1 MLIMEIS
8 EIWVSIIIPLL
19 IGPIFIYLK
28 SLYDNY
34 AQNSREHNLLVYNTK
49 TEYLT
54 QILNN
59 FYWPLYLK
67 LLCIHQLNY
76 NIPIKNKYEYISDDE
91 SNDYDLENECI
102 EENND
107 NITINIINKNKNT
120 SIILDTE
127 TIHLMEQNINKLFK
141 ETINI
146 IENNI
151 YNVRLSKNLNKHIVE
166 FIKFCKIRQIINEGS
181 IGKKYNIEYFGTKDN
196 TSKLLK
202 LIEFEINIYKEQYN
216 TLLETGPF
224 N

>member
-1 MLIMEIS
+1 MEIS
-8 EIWVSIIIPLL
+8 DIWTTIIIPLL

-34 AQNSREHNLLVYNTK
+34 VQNKREHNLLVYNTK

-76 NIPIKNKYEYISDDE
+76 NIPIKNKYEYTSDDDTDD
-91 SNDYDLENECI
+91 SDCI

-107 NITINIINKNKNT
+107 NITINIINKNKST

-127 TIHLMEQNINKLFK
+127 TIHLMEQNINQLFK
-141 ETINI
+141 ETIDI

-151 YNVRLSKNLNKHIVE
+151 YNVRLNKSLNKHIVE
-166 FIKFCKIRQIINEGS
+166 FIKFCKIRQIIHEGS
-181 IGKKYNIEYFGTKDN
+181 IEKKYNIEYFGTKDN

-202 LIEFEINIYKEQYN
+202 
-216 TLLETGPF
+216 
-224 N
+224 

>member
-1 MLIMEIS
+1 MEIS
-8 EIWVSIIIPLL
+8 DIWATIIIPLL

-34 AQNSREHNLLVYNTK
+34 AQNKREHNLLVYNTK

-76 NIPIKNKYEYISDDE
+76 NIPIKNEYEYISDISDI
-91 SNDYDLENECI
+91 SDSENELL

-107 NITINIINKNKNT
+107 NITINIINKNKST

-127 TIHLMEQNINKLFK
+127 TINLMEININQLFK
-141 ETINI
+141 EAIDI

-151 YNVRLSKNLNKHIVE
+151 YNVRLSKSLNKHIVE
-166 FIKFCKIRQIINEGS
+166 FIKFCKIRQIIHEGS
-181 IGKKYNIEYFGTKDN
+181 IEKKYNIEYFGAKDN

-202 LIEFEINIYKEQYN
+202 LMDFELNKYKEQYN
-216 TLLETGPF
+216 MLLENGPF

>member
-1 MLIMEIS
+1 MEITD
-8 EIWVSIIIPLL
+8 IWVSIIIPLL

-34 AQNSREHNLLVYNTK
+34 SQNKRDHNLLVYNTK
-49 TEYLT
+49 TDYLT

-76 NIPIKNKYEYISDDE
+76 NIPIKNKYEYTSDDE
-91 SNDYDLENECI
+91 SKDYDLENECI
-102 EENND
+102 GENND

-127 TIHLMEQNINKLFK
+127 TINLMEQTINQLFK
-141 ETINI
+141 ETIDI

-151 YNVRLSKNLNKHIVE
+151 YNVRLSKSLNKHIVE
-166 FIKFCKIRQIINEGS
+166 FIKFCKIRKIIHEGS
-181 IGKKYNIEYFGTKDN
+181 IEKKYNIEYFGTKDN
-196 TSKLLK
+196 TSKLLN
-202 LIEFEINIYKEQYN
+202 LMEIELNKYKEQYN
-216 TLLETGPF
+216 TLLENGPF

>member
-1 MLIMEIS
+1 MEIS
-8 EIWVSIIIPLL
+8 DIWISIIIPLL

-28 SLYDNY
+28 SVYDNY
-34 AQNSREHNLLVYNTK
+34 AQNRRDHNLLVYNTK

-76 NIPIKNKYEYISDDE
+76 NIPIKNKYEYTSDDDTDD
-91 SNDYDLENECI
+91 SECI

-107 NITINIINKNKNT
+107 NITINIFNKNKST
-120 SIILDTE
+120 SIILDAE
-127 TIHLMEQNINKLFK
+127 TIHLMEQNINQLFK
-141 ETINI
+141 ETIGI

-151 YNVRLSKNLNKHIVE
+151 YNVRLSKSLNKHIVE
-166 FIKFCKIRQIINEGS
+166 FIKFCKIRQIIHEGS

-196 TSKLLK
+196 TSQLLK
-202 LIEFEINIYKEQYN
+202 LMEIELNKYKEQYN

>member
-1 MLIMEIS
+1 MEIS
-8 EIWVSIIIPLL
+8 AIWTTIIIPLL

-28 SLYDNY
+28 SVYDNY
-34 AQNSREHNLLVYNTK
+34 TQNKREHNLLVYNTK
-49 TEYLT
+49 IDYLST
-54 QILNN
+54 ILTN

-76 NIPIKNKYEYISDDE
+76 NIPIKNDYEYKSDDSSE
-91 SNDYDLENECI
+91 GEDSEL
-102 EENND
+102 ENND
-107 NITINIINKNKNT
+107 NITINIINKNKST

-127 TIHLMEQNINKLFK
+127 TIHLMEQNINQLFK
-141 ETINI
+141 ETIEI

-151 YNVRLSKNLNKHIVE
+151 YKVILSKSLNKHIVE
-166 FIKFCKIRQIINEGS
+166 FIKFCKIRHIIHEGS
-181 IGKKYNIEYFGTKDN
+181 IEKKYNIEYFGTKDN

-202 LIEFEINIYKEQYN
+202 LIEFELNKYKEQYN

>member
-1 MLIMEIS
+1 MEITD
-8 EIWVSIIIPLL
+8 IWVSIIIPLL

-34 AQNSREHNLLVYNTK
+34 VQNRRDHNLLVYNTK
-49 TEYLT
+49 TEYLIL
-54 QILNN
+54 ILNN

-76 NIPIKNKYEYISDDE
+76 NIPIKNKYEYTSDDE
-91 SNDYDLENECI
+91 SNDSDLENECI
-102 EENND
+102 GENNTD
-107 NITINIINKNKNT
+107 NITINIINKNKST
-120 SIILDTE
+120 SIILDVE
-127 TIHLMEQNINKLFK
+127 TIQLMEQNINKLFK
-141 ETINI
+141 ETIDI

-151 YNVRLSKNLNKHIVE
+151 YNVRLSKSLNKHIVE
-166 FIKFCKIRQIINEGS
+166 FIKFCKIRQIIHEGS

-202 LIEFEINIYKEQYN
+202 LIEIELNIYKEQYN

>member
-1 MLIMEIS
+1 MDIS
-8 EIWVSIIIPLL
+8 DIWVTIIIPLL

-34 AQNSREHNLLVYNTK
+34 IQNKREHNLLVYNTK

-76 NIPIKNKYEYISDDE
+76 NIPIKNEYEYISDNSDSE
-91 SNDYDLENECI
+91 TEFL

-107 NITINIINKNKNT
+107 NIVINIIKKNKST
-120 SIILDTE
+120 SIILDPK
-127 TIHLMEQNINKLFK
+127 TINLMEININQLFK
-141 ETINI
+141 EAIDI

-151 YNVRLSKNLNKHIVE
+151 YNVILSNYLNKHIVE
-166 FIKFCKIRQIINEGS
+166 FIKFCKIRQIIHECS
-181 IGKKYNIEYFGTKDN
+181 IEKKYNIEYFGTKDN

-202 LIEFEINIYKEQYN
+202 LMEFELNKYKEQYN
-216 TLLETGPF
+216 ILLENGPF

>member
-1 MLIMEIS
+1 MDIS
-8 EIWVSIIIPLL
+8 DIWVTIIIPLL

-34 AQNSREHNLLVYNTK
+34 IQNKREHNLLVYNTK

-76 NIPIKNKYEYISDDE
+76 NIPIKNEYEYISDNSDSE
-91 SNDYDLENECI
+91 TEFL

-107 NITINIINKNKNT
+107 NIVINIIKKNKST
-120 SIILDTE
+120 SIILDPK
-127 TIHLMEQNINKLFK
+127 TINLMEININQLFK
-141 ETINI
+141 EAIDI

-151 YNVRLSKNLNKHIVE
+151 YNVILSNYLNKHIVE
-166 FIKFCKIRQIINEGS
+166 FIKFCK
-181 IGKKYNIEYFGTKDN
+181 
-196 TSKLLK
+196 
-202 LIEFEINIYKEQYN
+202 
-216 TLLETGPF
+216 
-224 N
+224 

>member
-1 MLIMEIS
+1 MEIS
-8 EIWVSIIIPLL
+8 DIWISIIIPLL

-34 AQNSREHNLLVYNTK
+34 AQNKREQNLLVYNTK

-76 NIPIKNKYEYISDDE
+76 NIPIKNKYEYTSDDDTDD
-91 SNDYDLENECI
+91 SECI

-107 NITINIINKNKNT
+107 NITINIINKNKST

-127 TIHLMEQNINKLFK
+127 TIHLMEININQLFK
-141 ETINI
+141 EAIDI

-151 YNVRLSKNLNKHIVE
+151 YNVRLSKSLNKHIVE
-166 FIKFCKIRQIINEGS
+166 FIKFCKIRQIIHEGS
-181 IGKKYNIEYFGTKDN
+181 IEKKYNIEYFGTKDN

-202 LIEFEINIYKEQYN
+202 LMDFELNKYKEQYN
-216 TLLETGPF
+216 TLLENGPF

>member
-1 MLIMEIS
+1 MEITD
-8 EIWVSIIIPLL
+8 IWVSIIIPLL

-34 AQNSREHNLLVYNTK
+34 SQNKRDHNLLVYNTK

-76 NIPIKNKYEYISDDE
+76 NIPIKNKYEYTSDDE

-102 EENND
+102 GENND

-127 TIHLMEQNINKLFK
+127 TINLMEQNINQLFK
-141 ETINI
+141 ETIYI

-151 YNVRLSKNLNKHIVE
+151 YNVRLSKSLNKHIVD
-166 FIKFCKIRQIINEGS
+166 FIKFCKIRKIIHEGS
-181 IGKKYNIEYFGTKDN
+181 IEKKYNIEYFGTKDN
-196 TSKLLK
+196 TSKLLN
-202 LIEFEINIYKEQYN
+202 LMEIELNKYKEQYN

>member
-1 MLIMEIS
+1 MEITD
-8 EIWVSIIIPLL
+8 IWVSIIIPLL

-34 AQNSREHNLLVYNTK
+34 SQNKRDHNLLVYNTK
-49 TEYLT
+49 TDYLT

-76 NIPIKNKYEYISDDE
+76 NIPIKNKYEYTSDDE

-102 EENND
+102 GENND

-127 TIHLMEQNINKLFK
+127 TINLMEQNINQLFK
-141 ETINI
+141 ETIDI

-151 YNVRLSKNLNKHIVE
+151 YNVRLSKSLNKHIVE
-166 FIKFCKIRQIINEGS
+166 FIKFCKIRKIIHEGS
-181 IGKKYNIEYFGTKDN
+181 IEKKYNIEYFGTKDN
-196 TSKLLK
+196 TSKLLN
-202 LIEFEINIYKEQYN
+202 LMEIELNKYKEQYN
-216 TLLETGPF
+216 TLLENGPF

>member
-1 MLIMEIS
+1 MEIS
-8 EIWVSIIIPLL
+8 DIWTTIIIPLL

-34 AQNSREHNLLVYNTK
+34 AQNKREHNLLVYNTK

-76 NIPIKNKYEYISDDE
+76 NIPIKNKYEYTSDDDTDD
-91 SNDYDLENECI
+91 SVCI

-107 NITINIINKNKNT
+107 NITINIINKNKST

-127 TIHLMEQNINKLFK
+127 TIHLMEQNINQLFK
-141 ETINI
+141 ETIDI

-151 YNVRLSKNLNKHIVE
+151 YNVRLSKSLNKHIVE
-166 FIKFCKIRQIINEGS
+166 FIKFCKIRQIIHEGS
-181 IGKKYNIEYFGTKDN
+181 IEKKYNIEYFGTKDN

-202 LIEFEINIYKEQYN
+202 LMEIELNKYKEHYN